1 MALTYFKR
9 FRMEYDLRSELF
21 VPPPLPSGYWLLSWD
36 ERLLDAHATAKYESF
51 RFELDANVFPCL
63 GDMEGCHRLIRE
75 IANRPGFTPQA
86 TWLIGTQNNPQ
97 KRFEYCGTI
106 QGIRDERDTGSIQ
119 NLGITPGHRSR
130 GLGQILMWNALRGF
144 REIGLEKASLEVTAQ
159 NSRAFELYRRLGFQA
174 TKTVYKAI
182 DVAYA

>member
-9 FRMEYDLRSELF
+9 FRMEYDLRGELF
-21 VPPPLPSGYWLLSWD
+21 APPSLPAGYWLLAWD
-36 ERLLDAHATAKYESF
+36 ERLLDAHAMAKFESF

-63 GDMEGCHRLIRE
+63 GDLDGCHRLIRE
-75 IANRPGFTPQA
+75 IATRPGFLPEA

-106 QGIRDERDTGSIQ
+106 QGIRDERDIGSIQ
-119 NLGITPGHRSR
+119 NLGITPTHRSR
-130 GLGQILMWNALRGF
+130 GLGQLLLWNALRGF
-144 REIGLEKASLEVTAQ
+144 REAGIDRASLEVTAQ
-159 NSRAFELYRRLGFQA
+159 NSRAFELYQRLGFRA